1 MMFAGRKEQGAGN
14 DEDQEGYE
22 CVIDEVLREAEMK
35 GTNLVCHVPYVTLSI
50 K

>member
-22 CVIDEVLREAEMK
+22 RVIDEVLREVEMK
-35 GTNLVCHVPYVTLSI
+35 RMNLVCPVPYVTLSI
-50 K
+50 R